1 MAGSG
6 LAFIRAPLTTSCTI
20 RPHILLNI
28 AKPGMRTA
36 CLLLIVFF
44 VLSHAACKPM
54 TAMTEVHKGRQALM
68 AGKAEA
74 ALAHFQRATELD
86 PNFLYFSTLPQ
97 SAITYTGRALYQ
109 LRRFSEARGA
119 FEQAALQF
127 ANDAMARL
135 YLGITLVRQGDRE
148 RGLQETTAGLRAIYQ
163 WLDDIEANLL
173 QGIYWDINREIRSEI
188 ERVLQQITDRRL
200 SAEQVIETAEWV
212 GDRMEWEIDLARRDE
227 QMSRN
232 RE

>member
-1 MAGSG
+1 M
-6 LAFIRAPLTTSCTI
+6 RAAL
-20 RPHILLNI
+20 
-28 AKPGMRTA
+28 
-36 CLLLIVFF
+36 LLLIVLM

-68 AGKAEA
+68 AGKGEA

-86 PNFLYFSTLPQ
+86 PDFLYFSTLPQ

-109 LRRFSEARGA
+109 LGRFSEARQA
-119 FEQAALQF
+119 FEQARLRF
-127 ANDAMARL
+127 TDDTMARL
-135 YLGITLVRQGDRE
+135 YLGVTFLRQGHRE
-148 RGLQETTAGLRAIYQ
+148 RGLQETTAGLTAIYQ
-163 WLDDIEANLL
+163 WLDYIVANLP
-173 QGIYWDINREIRSEI
+173 QGVYWDINREIRSEI

-200 SAEQVIETAEWV
+200 SIEQLIETAEWV
-212 GDRMEWEIDLARRDE
+212 GNRMEWEIDAARRDE

>member
-1 MAGSG
+1 M
-6 LAFIRAPLTTSCTI
+6 RAAL
-20 RPHILLNI
+20 
-28 AKPGMRTA
+28 
-36 CLLLIVFF
+36 LLLIVLM

-68 AGKAEA
+68 AGKGEA

-86 PNFLYFSTLPQ
+86 PDFLYFSTLPQ

-109 LRRFSEARGA
+109 LGRFSEARQA
-119 FEQAALQF
+119 FEQARLRF
-127 ANDAMARL
+127 TDDTMARL
-135 YLGITLVRQGDRE
+135 YLGVTFLRQGHRE
-148 RGLQETTAGLRAIYQ
+148 RGLQETTAGLTAIYQ
-163 WLDDIEANLL
+163 WLDYIEANLP
-173 QGIYWDINREIRSEI
+173 QGVYWDINREIRSEI

-200 SAEQVIETAEWV
+200 SIEQLIETAEWV
-212 GDRMEWEIDLARRDE
+212 GNRMEWEIDAARRDE